1 MIRRASPIGRHQ
13 SARAQAVYWW
23 EQGTVLGH
31 RPIVRQCAHVDRGWE
46 TISVREGAVP
56 AHRRTGVSRCYGYS
70 GGGLSSSERLEYKC
84 LEFVLERELVSAE
97 GPI

>member
-56 AHRRTGVSRCYGYS
+56 AHPRTGA
-70 GGGLSSSERLEYKC
+70 
-84 LEFVLERELVSAE
+84 LVSAVAMVIV
-97 GPI
+97 GAGFLALRGSSTSVLSLY